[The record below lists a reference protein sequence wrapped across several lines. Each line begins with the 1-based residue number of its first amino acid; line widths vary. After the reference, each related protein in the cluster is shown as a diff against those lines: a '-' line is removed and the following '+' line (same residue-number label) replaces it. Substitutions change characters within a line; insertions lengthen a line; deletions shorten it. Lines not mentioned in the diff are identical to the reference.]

1 MESLPRLLNACHL
14 LQGKIIALIGD
25 NSPDAADIGAV
36 GELINQCRQL
46 FDEYSAEVDRHVC
59 AVDSAISSDPNRT
72 ALISDDEE
80 PDTDP
85 NRTAIITPDELA
97 ASGILSAVHEEEAPV
112 EACSS
117 LPAEQE
123 TISEIVAVA
132 DDEDAH
138 ESAADSEED
147 CVSTY
152 MQIGNEDSASDE
164 VAEVAIAEETDD
176 NADAQYISLDDLSEL
191 DSEENGVIRVDELL
205 QRRVADDI
213 RKAFTLNDKYRFR
226 RELFGNS
233 DIAFNDALDMI
244 ASMHSFEEA
253 HDYFSNDLGWNLD
266 NDDVKDFLEVVS
278 SHFK

>member
-14 LQGKIIALIGD
+14 LQGKVIALIGD

-46 FDEYSAEVDRHVC
+46 FDEYAAEVDRHVC
-59 AVDSAISSDPNRT
+59 AVDSAISFDPNRT
-72 ALISDDEE
+72 ALISDDED

-97 ASGILSAVHEEEAPV
+97 ASGVLSTGHDEEAPV
-112 EACSS
+112 EACPS

-123 TISEIVAVA
+123 TVSEIVSVA
-132 DDEDAH
+132 EDEGMQ
-138 ESAADSEED
+138 ESAVSDGDSAP
-147 CVSTY
+147 VY
-152 MQIGNEDSASDE
+152 MQIGNDDSASEE
-164 VAEVAIAEETDD
+164 VAETAVAEETD

-191 DSEENGVIRVDELL
+191 DSDENGVIRVDELL
-205 QRRVADDI
+205 QRRAADDI

-233 DIAFNDALDMI
+233 DIAFSDALDMV
-244 ASMHSFEEA
+244 ASMHSYEEA